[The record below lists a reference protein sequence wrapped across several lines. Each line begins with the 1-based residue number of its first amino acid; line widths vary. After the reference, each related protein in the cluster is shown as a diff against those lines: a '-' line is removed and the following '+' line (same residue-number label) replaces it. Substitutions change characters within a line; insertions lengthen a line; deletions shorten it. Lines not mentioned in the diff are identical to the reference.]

1 MTAGYAAK
9 LPIKDCF
16 LCAVT
21 LNHPDVEAFGAA
33 IANARTGEDFDL
45 KNLRAR

>member
-9 LPIKDCF
+9 LLIKDCF

-21 LNHPDVEAFGAA
+21 LNHSDVEPFGAA
-33 IANARTGEDFDL
+33 VANARAEEDFGL